1 LVENELVSWATDNIV
16 NLLII
21 AGVVAGGLKAVDHHY
36 QQKIDDEITNLKERY
51 EEDLKTL
58 KESVKDKIQ
67 DLYWNMD
74 RLENIIMSLILPGTD
89 KKLSRNERPERHSRD
104 TTDI

>member
-21 AGVVAGGLKAVDHHY
+21 AGVIAGGLKAVDHHY
-36 QQKIDDEITNLKERY
+36 QQKIDDEITGIKDRY
-51 EEDLKTL
+51 EDEMKSL
-58 KESVKDKIQ
+58 KESLKEKIQ
-67 DLYWNMD
+67 DLYHNVD

-89 KKLSRNERPERHSRD
+89 KKPSRYERPQRRKSD
-104 TTDI
+104 TVDI